1 MFGIL
6 SVELVAALPV
16 LISSSRFALRFGKVR
31 EPEQTFQTDPLPQS
45 HSVLVR
51 TSDGFCRLR
60 FTKTFSALFILRPS
74 NLLTRSCAKMLY
86 CLLPWVI
93 GRVAP
98 PPIQLV
104 QPHRFAR
111 LAFSL
116 GTKLLL
122 ESLSYDNQSAAFF
135 P

>member
-1 MFGIL
+1 M
-6 SVELVAALPV
+6 
-16 LISSSRFALRFGKVR
+16 
-31 EPEQTFQTDPLPQS
+31 
-45 HSVLVR
+45 VR
-51 TSDGFCRLR
+51 TSDAFCRLSL
-60 FTKTFSALFILRPS
+60 TKTFSALFILKPS
-74 NLLTRSCAKMLY
+74 NLLTRSRAKVLY

-116 GTKLLL
+116 GVKLLL
-122 ESLSYDNQSAAFF
+122 ESLSYDNQSAFF
-135 P
+135 R